1 MTETQTIEFQTE
13 DIALAAYLRV
23 KGYKLNRAEKLSRA
37 ERNSKRMFY
46 FHIPSEE
53 VPEIKL
59 AFVQS
64 DYLRFYNELIAL
76 KRL

>member
-1 MTETQTIEFQTE
+1 MNEFQTE

-23 KGYKLNRAEKLSRA
+23 KGYKLNRAEKLNKA

-46 FHIPSEE
+46 FDIPGEKLQ
-53 VPEIKL
+53 EIKL

-64 DYLRFYNELIAL
+64 DHLRFYNELIGL